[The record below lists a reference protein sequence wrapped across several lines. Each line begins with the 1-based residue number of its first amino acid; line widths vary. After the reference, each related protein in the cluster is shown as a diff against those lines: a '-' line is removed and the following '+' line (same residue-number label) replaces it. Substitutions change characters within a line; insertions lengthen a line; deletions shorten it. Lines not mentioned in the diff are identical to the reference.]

1 MFPDFFADVPTIS
14 VVDPLAEVLGA
25 AVSGRMDYHYADAV
39 RLAGHSCPTVAGAWL
54 MARRGLGALYP
65 DGLPVRGQVR
75 VELRDDLSSGT
86 TGVVAA
92 VLGLVIGAAGEGGF
106 KGLGGRFA
114 RNCLVTGGVAMA
126 GEVRLTR
133 LDTGAQVELTYQA
146 QSVPPDPVMLPLM
159 QRVTK
164 GEADADE
171 RRVFA
176 GLWQDRVRRLLIE
189 HADDPAVVRL
199 IG

>member
-114 RNCLVTGGVAMA
+114 RNGLVTGGVAMA